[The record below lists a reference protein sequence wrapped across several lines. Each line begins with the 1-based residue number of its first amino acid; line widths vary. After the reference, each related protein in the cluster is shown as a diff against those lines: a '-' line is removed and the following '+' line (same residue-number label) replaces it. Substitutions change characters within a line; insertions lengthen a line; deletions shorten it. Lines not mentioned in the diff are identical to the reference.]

1 MHWLSINPTE
11 TTKAVVS
18 VHLGPELLKPS
29 MEEEEEEKVEGSE
42 KRSERACV
50 GQVKLI

>member
-1 MHWLSINPTE
+1 MHWLSINPME

-18 VHLGPELLKPS
+18 VHLGSELLKPS
-29 MEEEEEEKVEGSE
+29 MEEEEEKVEGSE
-42 KRSERACV
+42 KPSERACV